1 MKVVVTYIE
10 EGIYYYPEL
19 AEWVRSLGKNPH
31 DATFDVLSL
40 MEGDPDIIKYNGNK
54 MYFIDTVIG
63 DIRFVLTSD
72 EVNPKEKEM
81 LSRFHGENRDDFYGI
96 AESSWK
102 VFDSLPNAI
111 AYRGGIGYIYE
122 INNYKGQ

>member
-1 MKVVVTYIE
+1 MDVIVCEISK
-10 EGIYYYPEL
+10 GIAYYPEL
-19 AEWVRSLGKNPH
+19 AEWVRSLGLDPDDKMF
-31 DATFDVLSL
+31 DALSL
-40 MEGDPDIIKYNGNK
+40 MNGDPDIIRCNGNK

-81 LSRFHGENRDDFYGI
+81 LSRFHGENRDDFYEI
-96 AESSWK
+96 AECSWK

-111 AYRGGIGYIYE
+111 AYRGGVGYFYG
-122 INNYKGQ
+122 INKYKES